1 MAAKIPVL
9 VSNVDGPM
17 EVIDNGKYGYFF
29 ESKNAESLATL
40 IEEVMS
46 DYTNN
51 IVKSVVEKAYV
62 RVAEEFDIKNTAI
75 NYLNAY
81 K

>member
-17 EVIDNGKYGYFF
+17 EVIDNGEYGYFF

-51 IVKSVVEKAYV
+51 IVKALL
-62 RVAEEFDIKNTAI
+62 RRLT
-75 NYLNAY
+75 
-81 K
+81 